1 MVQESTDLQSIRGG
15 STSVNEE
22 GKKTIGHSRN
32 SHREACSYLVCLSNC

>member
-22 GKKTIGHSRN
+22 GKRTIGLSWNR
-32 SHREACSYLVCLSNC
+32 HREACS